1 MTRLISGMY
10 LTFLASFTG
19 KYTQNYVIWFHI
31 AQQLIYLH
39 TIIFQH
45 IMSHMFMYYERLL
58 ISFCILPKLKTMM
71 P

>member
-45 IMSHMFMYYERLL
+45 IMSHMFSIQTHVLWKAVNKLL
-58 ISFCILPKLKTMM
+58 YFT
-71 P
+71 